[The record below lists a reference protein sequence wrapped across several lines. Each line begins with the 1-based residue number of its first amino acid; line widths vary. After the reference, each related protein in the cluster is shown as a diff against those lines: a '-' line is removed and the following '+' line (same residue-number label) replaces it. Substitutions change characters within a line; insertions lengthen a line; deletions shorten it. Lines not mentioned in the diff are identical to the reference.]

1 MVKTASFKLTCTP
14 DRRHRSSINQPNG
27 MSSAA
32 RDHGVEA
39 REPLELPSP
48 AGAGGG
54 QEGMFAPRVMCKL
67 LALHS

>member
-32 RDHGVEA
+32 RDYGVEA
-39 REPLELPSP
+39 REPLELPAFSCRDRWRTR
-48 AGAGGG
+48 GHVCSQGN
-54 QEGMFAPRVMCKL
+54 V
-67 LALHS
+67 